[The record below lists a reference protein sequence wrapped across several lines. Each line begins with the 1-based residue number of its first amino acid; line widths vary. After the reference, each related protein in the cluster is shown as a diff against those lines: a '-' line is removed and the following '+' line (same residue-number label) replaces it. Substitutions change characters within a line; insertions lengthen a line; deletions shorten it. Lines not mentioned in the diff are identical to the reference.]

1 MDETQSLT
9 NSGLQRKDSRYF
21 IFVILNVLVV
31 IFSLLAFVFAVLS
44 FSNDVHFST
53 ILNNSTSYQN
63 SGNLEQKATV
73 AYDMTVYGG
82 TVTSYCSHTGDV
94 CEGLGPAWYRPF
106 FEDGTNS
113 GAIYGDLTQLSP
125 SLAIYPHV
133 VDKDHSF
140 LRVTVINT
148 GQTPSFGRTMGVVLP
163 VNVTSTDIR
172 SVKTGDPN
180 AAVLLITTH
189 NTTHNTTS
197 LVVATVHPI
206 DYSVDLSPALE
217 IIDTPGNDSTRELRI
232 DIANIGDWI
241 LVSYGYD
248 NEAITHKVFTLD
260 NNSPTKLSAIQLS
273 GGDFSLL
280 VYRTIATAYWGSGK
294 IIQSNG
300 NTYVF
305 GQIDYAN
312 RRINQLASMPLEHE
326 FDKLI
331 ITPIYYGLV
340 VFSGIQTSF
349 VDVPLT
355 LAFVV
360 NVTNS
365 LPFLYNLGRPSYI
378 FNTNNYVPLRNHM
391 SVLYIPPS
399 PQEPFGGLFYSFVDT
414 RSRMAKLVKS
424 RPVHVGYTST
434 DDNVRIVSSPP
445 ISISDY
451 QYGRMLFP
459 LLAGPTLNN
468 LTLIVIQDQVS
479 VANVFYWYGGYQY
492 AGIAQRNA
500 GSLGGVTIVREGVSS
515 SHSGLIPG
523 HLYYAGN
530 RGELMPYMSVNEQFT
545 PNAVDY
551 PIGVALSDTELLI
564 NPRAFELD

>member
-21 IFVILNVLVV
+21 VFVILNALVV

-44 FSNDVHFST
+44 FSNDVHIST
-53 ILNNSTSYQN
+53 IINNSTSYQQ
-63 SGNLEQKATV
+63 SGNLEQRAIV
-73 AYDMTVYGG
+73 AGDMAVTGG
-82 TVTSYCSHTGDV
+82 TVISYCSHAGDV
-94 CEGLGPAWYRPF
+94 CEGLGPAWWRQF

-133 VDKDHSF
+133 VDRDHSI
-140 LRVTVINT
+140 LRVTVVNT
-148 GQTPSFGRTMGVVLP
+148 GQSPSFGKTMGVVLP

-180 AAVLLITTH
+180 AAVVLLTTH

-197 LVVATVHPI
+197 VFVATVHPI
-206 DYSVDLSPALE
+206 DYSVDLSTPIE

-232 DIANIGDWI
+232 DIANIGDWV

-248 NEAITHKVFTLD
+248 NEGITHKAFALD
-260 NNSPTKLSAIQLS
+260 NNSPSKLAPIELS
-273 GGDFSLL
+273 GDFSLL

-312 RRINQLASMPLEHE
+312 RRISQLASMPLEHE
-326 FDKLI
+326 FDKLV

-365 LPFLYNLGRPSYI
+365 LPFLYHLGRPSYI
-378 FNTNNYVPLRNHM
+378 FNTDNYVPLRNHL
-391 SVLYIPPS
+391 SVVYIAPS
-399 PQEPFGGLFYSFVDT
+399 PQEPFGGLFYSFVDS
-414 RSRMAKLVKS
+414 RSRMGKIVKS

-434 DDNVRIVSSPP
+434 NNNIQIVSSPP

-459 LLAGPTLNN
+459 LLAGPTYNN

-479 VANVFYWYGGYQY
+479 VANTFFWYGGYQF
-492 AGIAQRNA
+492 AGIAQHSANSL
-500 GSLGGVTIVREGVSS
+500 GSLNVVREGVSS

-530 RGELMPYMSVNEQFT
+530 RGELFPWMSINEQFT
-545 PNAVDY
+545 PNAIDY
-551 PIGVALSDTELLI
+551 PIGVAISDTELLI
-564 NPRAFELD
+564 NPRAFEID